1 MRNAL
6 ITVIAL
12 SFGLTIGG
20 YAQSSGSY
28 AGDFQGSL
36 NIITTSVCSA
46 TDTSCLTGNAKGL
59 LAASIKVSTG
69 RSLAITGSLETGLLT
84 DTSVGTNGGNKSSS
98 TASGSIVV
106 TPVLTD
112 SSGNPYPV
120 YPKQV
125 TYNSRTQTLTATL
138 GSACFQSATGV
149 VTCTGSQTIDLLL
162 STMSANSYLFIAPD
176 LPEGVYTLS
185 FNINVTS
192 TATGDTISSGA
203 TAQAAI
209 YAGSLGMSIVQVQTP
224 FNSLNYAF

>member
-1 MRNAL
+1 MRNLFASVLAL
-6 ITVIAL
+6 CLAL
-12 SFGLTIGG
+12 TARG
-20 YAQSSGSY
+20 YAQSPGSY
-28 AGDFQGSL
+28 AGDFQGSM
-36 NIITTSVCSA
+36 NIVTTSVCSP

-69 RSLAITGSLETGLLT
+69 RSLAITGSLETALLT
-84 DTSVGTNGGNKSSS
+84 DTSVSSNNGNKSSS

-106 TPVLTD
+106 TPVLKD

-120 YPKQV
+120 YPNQV

-138 GSACFQSATGV
+138 GQACFQSATGV

-162 STMSANSYLFIAPD
+162 STMSANSYLFIAPN

-185 FNINVTS
+185 FNINVT
-192 TATGDTISSGA
+192 TAATSDTITSGA
-203 TAQAAI
+203 TAQAAV

-224 FNSLNYAF
+224 FNSLNYSF